1 MSATNSFP
9 GRIGTSLSNIS
20 AITTRELK
28 SYFVSPVAYVVI
40 CGFAVVMGWIF
51 FGLLSQFNATSQM
64 AMQYAQQTQ
73 RFDIL
78 ARLNLNDMVVQPT
91 LHNIVIFLIFV
102 AALVTMRSLAEEK
115 KLKTFELL
123 LTSPISTLDIVI
135 GKFLSSATFVLIIVV
150 LTFIYPAILLKYG
163 NPEIGPILSGYLGMF
178 LLVTTFVS
186 IGLFASSLTE
196 NQIVAAVITIFSLLL
211 LYLISIIANTVD
223 SPLWKGILQYI
234 SLVEHFSNFVKG
246 IISSR
251 SIVYFLSVISFFLI
265 ATKVS
270 LDSLRWR

>member
-1 MSATNSFP
+1 MSATNGFP
-9 GRIGTSLSNIS
+9 GRIGSSVRNIS
-20 AITTRELK
+20 AVTTRELK

-40 CGFAVVMGWIF
+40 CGFSVVMGWIF
-51 FGLLSQFNATSQM
+51 FGLLSQFNATSKL

-73 RFDIL
+73 RFDIIQ
-78 ARLNLNDMVVQPT
+78 RLNLNDMVVQPT

-123 LTSPISTLDIVI
+123 LTSPISTLDIVL
-135 GKFLSSATFVLIIVV
+135 GKFFSSAIFVLIIVV
-150 LTFIYPAILLKYG
+150 LTFVYPAILLKYG

-178 LLVTTFVS
+178 LLVTTFVA

-211 LYLISIIANTVD
+211 LYLISIIANTID
-223 SPLWKGILQYI
+223 SPVWKGILQYI

-246 IISSR
+246 IISTR
-251 SIVYFLSVISFFLI
+251 SLVYFLSVISLFLI